1 MTQKFN
7 NSTGTTSSE
16 FQLAAGT
23 GNEVRQF
30 VLTAEVLA
38 SSAVATDRF
47 DNEIAV
53 GNIEFFDLKIVAKTS
68 GNSIVAKN
76 LRGTI
81 TGTTVTRIEDIFQED
96 FTADVV
102 LSVNSSL
109 LVVECTSAV
118 ASSFIIYATLI
129 RVA

>member
-7 NSTGTTSSE
+7 NSTGTTSPE
-16 FQLAAGT
+16 FHLAAGT
-23 GNEVRQF
+23 GNEVRQI
-30 VLTAEVLA
+30 VLTAEVSTA
-38 SSAVATDRF
+38 SAIASDRF

-53 GNIEFFDLKIVAKTS
+53 GNIEFFDLKVLAKTVSGNIVAKS
-68 GNSIVAKN
+68 

-102 LSVNSSL
+102 LSVASSL

-118 ASSFIIYATLI
+118 PSSFTVYATLI